1 MGEKISR
8 DDQIQDVLVILRI
21 LVVTARN
28 FVRVKCSPCW
38 WTEKCGG
45 LMWSCCFRNTKRKA
59 GDKKRKYH
67 LVF

>member
-21 LVVTARN
+21 LVVTAWD
-28 FVRVKCSPCW
+28 FVRAKCSPCW

-45 LMWSCCFRNTKRKA
+45 LM
-59 GDKKRKYH
+59 
-67 LVF
+67 